1 MAKLNSRK
9 ASGSPFGKTPNNLIK
24 HNRSRTG
31 FDSTYNEKIQVQ
43 MADVEE
49 NTRREM
55 LKKFEVLKK
64 NGYDVV
70 TGKQSLSGVS
80 IDRSKTNLQQ

>member
-1 MAKLNSRK
+1 
-9 ASGSPFGKTPNNLIK
+9 
-24 HNRSRTG
+24 
-31 FDSTYNEKIQVQ
+31 

-49 NTRREM
+49 NTRKEM

-70 TGKQSLSGVS
+70 TGKQSLTGVG